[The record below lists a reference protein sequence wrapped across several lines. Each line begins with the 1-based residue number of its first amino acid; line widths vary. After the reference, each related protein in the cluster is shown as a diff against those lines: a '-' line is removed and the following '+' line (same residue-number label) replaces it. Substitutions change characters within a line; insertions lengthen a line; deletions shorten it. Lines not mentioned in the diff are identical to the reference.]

1 MKMDWPHSV
10 IDPSRVEAS
19 MRVYLVV
26 GEGFNDGQDLCI
38 HYHTHGTLREAEIE
52 RKALIRNDT
61 LGLHYA
67 ILESEVVN

>member
-1 MKMDWPHSV
+1 
-10 IDPSRVEAS
+10 

-26 GEGFNDGQDLCI
+26 GEGFNDGQDLCV
-38 HYHTHGTLREAEIE
+38 HYHTHSTLRGAETE
-52 RKALIRNDT
+52 RDLLIRNDT